1 MGFKRITTA
10 AVLVSA
16 ALWTASASAQERVVT
31 TTTTAEQ
38 PVTETTRPNRKM
50 LTTGGAIIA
59 ASYIPAVVVAATSD
73 RSADKNLYI
82 PVAGPWLD
90 LAERGGCGPNP
101 CGDEAIYKG
110 LIVTAGLA
118 HLVGV
123 GLVVG
128 SFLVPE
134 ERTVTVGSTKP
145 KLVPAQFGKSGA
157 GFALVGQF

>member
-1 MGFKRITTA
+1 MSFKTITTA

-16 ALWTASASAQERVVT
+16 ALWTATASAQQTTVT

-38 PVTETTRPNRKM
+38 PVQETARPNRKM

-73 RSADKNLYI
+73 HAGDKNLYI
-82 PVAGPWLD
+82 PVAGPWMD
-90 LAERGGCGPNP
+90 LAQRGGCGPNP
-101 CGDEAIYKG
+101 CGDEAIYKS
-110 LIVTAGLA
+110 LLVTAGVA

-128 SFLVPE
+128 SLFSTE
-134 ERTVTVGSTKP
+134 ERTVMVGDTKP
-145 KLVPAQFGKSGA
+145 RLVPAQFGKSGA
-157 GFALVGQF
+157 GFALVGSF